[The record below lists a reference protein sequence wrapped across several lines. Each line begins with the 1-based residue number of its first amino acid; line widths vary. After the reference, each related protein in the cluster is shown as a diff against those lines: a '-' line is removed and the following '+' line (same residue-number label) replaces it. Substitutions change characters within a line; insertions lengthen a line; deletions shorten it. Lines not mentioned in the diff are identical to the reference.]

1 MAAQVDLLVIGA
13 GPYAYSAAAFAR
25 DNGIDTHV
33 VGRPMAFWREHMP
46 ADMFLR
52 SGPDW
57 HLDAGGEYTFE
68 AYFEDQGLRP
78 RATTTRSRSAVFL
91 DYTDWF
97 RAQQG
102 TRCRPAPG
110 HRPVHGRRGIRRDDG
125 GRYDDHRGEGAGR
138 TGRPALRAT
147 CPPGTPRCRRRGG
160 GTPATSSPSTTSP
173 TPAW

>member
-13 GPYAYSAAAFAR
+13 GPYACSAAAFAR

-33 VGRPMAFWREHMP
+33 VGHPMAFWREHMP

-57 HLDAGGEYTFE
+57 HLDAGGEHTFE

-78 RATTTRSRSAVFL
+78 EDYDPIPIGVFL

-97 RAQQG
+97 R
-102 TRCRPAPG
+102 
-110 HRPVHGRRGIRRDDG
+110 RGKGLDVDQRLVSDLSTADGVIRRHDAGRLDD
-125 GRYDDHRGEGAGR
+125 RRGEGAGC
-138 TGRPALRAT
+138 TGYPALREPARLAH
-147 CPPGTPRCRRRGG
+147 PGAGGAARAHRRHRLLRRPRRAPG
-160 GTPATSSPSTTSP
+160 
-173 TPAW
+173 W